1 MSNLGPIETHLPP
14 QLGEYAR
21 DLRERTHAMYKK
33 KIAEIKD
40 PSVKVVL
47 ALIFMDDTYS
57 VNADGAIIADQYI
70 QGLAKTITDDNDYKW
85 LKELI
90 INA

>member
-1 MSNLGPIETHLPP
+1 MTNLGPIETHLPP

-40 PSVKVVL
+40 APVTVVL
-47 ALIFMDDTYS
+47 ALILMDDTYR
-57 VNADGAIIADQYI
+57 VNADGTIIADEYI
-70 QGLAKTITDDNDYKW
+70 QALARTIADDNHYKW

>member
-21 DLRERTHAMYKK
+21 DLRERTHAIYKK
-33 KIAEIKD
+33 KIAEIGD
-40 PSVKVVL
+40 PSVTVVL

-70 QGLAKTITDDNDYKW
+70 QGLAKTITDNDYKW